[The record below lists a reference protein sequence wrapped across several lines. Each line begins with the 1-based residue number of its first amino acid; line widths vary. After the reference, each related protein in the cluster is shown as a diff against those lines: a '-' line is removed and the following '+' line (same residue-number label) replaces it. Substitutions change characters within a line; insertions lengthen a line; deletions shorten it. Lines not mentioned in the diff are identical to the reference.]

1 MSAIG
6 GIVDLR
12 QRQSDTDRLC
22 KMRRAMA
29 LRGRRRSSAYIG
41 DGACLIYNSS
51 KQNAFCSDE
60 DVQPAIFERR
70 GREYALA
77 IDSER
82 HQSSAVFES
91 YRIDGMEFLSTLEGD
106 FSLALY
112 DGEREILVL
121 ARDTEGRRPLY
132 YRIRNGKVCFAS
144 EIRGI
149 LAATGE
155 CASIDRESLSLLL
168 TSPAGIYRASD
179 VYTDI
184 REVAP
189 GECVIF
195 GRLGMSRFRYRINE
209 RRQARTE
216 RQRVIEPYC
225 VTRERSVED
234 SLSDALIA
242 FEYPR
247 FDGFMPSL
255 CELLSSSKSG
265 KVLYSDP
272 IRQKSISYSN
282 ERADRLGAFYG
293 LECSGVT
300 PRRSEREEEL
310 FSIYSY
316 LYRRFLSLPSKDIAL
331 LESILGRRKLGY
343 IERRLREGEKKK
355 DAEQEL
361 CTLGMLIQTVMW
373 AGATRLVLRDGQGG
387 HSALSMM

>member
-6 GIVDLR
+6 GIVDLCGR
-12 QRQSDTDRLC
+12 EVHIDRLLL
-22 KMRRAMA
+22 MRRAMA

-60 DVQPAIFERR
+60 DRQPAIFERR

-77 IDSER
+77 IDSEK

-121 ARDTEGRRPLY
+121 ARDAEARRPLY
-132 YRIRNGKVCFAS
+132 YKIFDRSVCFAS

-195 GRLGMSRFRYRINE
+195 GRLGMSRFRYRRNE
-209 RRQARTE
+209 RRQARAE
-216 RQRVIEPYC
+216 RQRAIEPYA
-225 VTRERSVED
+225 VTREKSIED

-255 CELLSSSKSG
+255 CELLSSADG
-265 KVLYSDP
+265 RGVVYSDP

-293 LECSGVT
+293 VECAAVMSKDMD
-300 PRRSEREEEL
+300 RREEL
-310 FSIYSY
+310 FSVYSY
-316 LYRRFLSLPSKDIAL
+316 LYRRFNSLRGKDIAM
-331 LESILGRRKLGY
+331 LESILGRRKLAY
-343 IERRLREGEKKK
+343 IEKRLREGEKKK

-361 CTLGMLIQTVMW
+361 CTLGMLIQTVAW
-373 AGATRLVLRDGQGG
+373 ASSTRLAISERKP
-387 HSALSMM
+387 HSALSTM

>member
-6 GIVDLR
+6 GIVNLCGR
-12 QRQSDTDRLC
+12 EVHIDRLLR
-22 KMRRAMA
+22 MRQAMA
-29 LRGRRRSSAYIG
+29 LRGRRRSSAYVG
-41 DGACLIYNSS
+41 EGVCLVYNSS

-60 DVQPAIFERR
+60 DSQPAIFERR
-70 GREYALA
+70 GREYALS
-77 IDSER
+77 IDSEK
-82 HQSSAVFES
+82 HSSSAVFES
-91 YRIDGMEFLSTLEGD
+91 YRIGGMEFLSTLEGD

-121 ARDTEGRRPLY
+121 ARDAEGRRPLY
-132 YRIRNGKVCFAS
+132 YKIFNQTVYFAS

-179 VYTDI
+179 IYTDI
-184 REVAP
+184 CEVAP
-189 GECVIF
+189 GECVIL
-195 GRLGMSRFRYRINE
+195 GRLGMSKFRYRRNE
-209 RRQARTE
+209 RRQARAE
-216 RQRVIEPYC
+216 RQRAITPYA
-225 VTRERSVED
+225 VTKERSIED

-255 CELLSSSKSG
+255 CELLSSADG
-265 KVLYSDP
+265 VRVVYSDP

-293 LECSGVT
+293 VECAAVM
-300 PRRSEREEEL
+300 PKESERREEL
-310 FSIYSY
+310 FFVCSY
-316 LYRRFLSLPSKDIAL
+316 LQRRFFSLPSKDISL
-331 LESILGRRKLGY
+331 LESILGRRKLAY
-343 IERRLREGEKKK
+343 IEKRLRESEKKK

-361 CTLGMLIQTVMW
+361 CTLGMLIQTVTW
-373 AGATRLVLRDGQGG
+373 ASSTRLAISDRKP
-387 HSALSMM
+387 HSALSTI

>member
-6 GIVDLR
+6 GIVDLCGR
-12 QRQSDTDRLC
+12 KVHIDRLLL
-22 KMRRAMA
+22 MRRAMA

-51 KQNAFCSDE
+51 KQNVFCSDE
-60 DVQPAIFERR
+60 DRQPAIFERR

-77 IDSER
+77 IDSEK

-121 ARDTEGRRPLY
+121 SRDAEGRRPLY
-132 YRIRNGKVCFAS
+132 YKIFDRSVYFAS

-195 GRLGMSRFRYRINE
+195 GRLGMSRFRYRRNE

-216 RQRVIEPYC
+216 RQRAIEPYA
-225 VTRERSVED
+225 VTREKSIED

-255 CELLSSSKSG
+255 CELLSSADG
-265 KVLYSDP
+265 RGVVYSDP

-293 LECSGVT
+293 VECAAVMSKDMD
-300 PRRSEREEEL
+300 RREEL
-310 FSIYSY
+310 FSVYSY
-316 LYRRFLSLPSKDIAL
+316 LYRRFNSLRGKDIAL
-331 LESILGRRKLGY
+331 LESILGRRKLTY
-343 IERRLREGEKKK
+343 IEKRLREGEKKK

-361 CTLGMLIQTVMW
+361 CTLGMLIQTVAW
-373 AGATRLVLRDGQGG
+373 ASSTRLAISERKP
-387 HSALSMM
+387 HSALSTM

>member
-6 GIVDLR
+6 GIVDLCGREVHINRLLRMR
-12 QRQSDTDRLC
+12 Q
-22 KMRRAMA
+22 AMA
-29 LRGRRRSSAYIG
+29 LRGRRRSSAYVG
-41 DGACLIYNSS
+41 EGVCLIYNSS

-60 DVQPAIFERR
+60 DSQPAIFERR
-70 GREYALA
+70 GREYALS
-77 IDSER
+77 IDSEK
-82 HQSSAVFES
+82 HSSSAVFES
-91 YRIDGMEFLSTLEGD
+91 YRIGGMEFLSTLEGD

-121 ARDTEGRRPLY
+121 ARDAEGRRPLY
-132 YRIRNGKVCFAS
+132 YKIFNQTVYFAS

-195 GRLGMSRFRYRINE
+195 GRLGMSRFRYRRNE
-209 RRQARTE
+209 RRQARAE
-216 RQRVIEPYC
+216 RQRAITPYA
-225 VTRERSVED
+225 VTKERSIED
-234 SLSDALIA
+234 SLADALIA

-255 CELLSSSKSG
+255 CEVLSSADG
-265 KVLYSDP
+265 VRVVYSDP
-272 IRQKSISYSN
+272 IRQKSTSYSN
-282 ERADRLGAFYG
+282 ERADRLSAFYG
-293 LECSGVT
+293 VGCAAVMPKE
-300 PRRSEREEEL
+300 SERREEL
-310 FSIYSY
+310 FFVCSY
-316 LYRRFLSLPSKDIAL
+316 LQRRFFSLPSKDISL
-331 LESILGRRKLGY
+331 LESILGRRKLAY
-343 IERRLREGEKKK
+343 IEKRLRESEKKK

-361 CTLGMLIQTVMW
+361 CTLGMLIQTVTW
-373 AGATRLVLRDGQGG
+373 ASSTRLAISDRKP
-387 HSALSMM
+387 HSALSTM